1 MNATQRRLEGKVAL
15 IVGAG
20 QTPGPKMGNGRAT
33 ALLFAREG
41 AQVLAADQ
49 NIASAEETVA
59 LIQSEGGSAAA
70 VETDVTDESSIQRA
84 VHDCTQ
90 RWNRLDILHN
100 NVGISVAGGDAP
112 VTEITVEAFDRIMA
126 VNLRSVVLA
135 CKHALPIMRDQGS
148 GVILTISSIAALVI
162 LYSSA
167 QAGSIRIGT
176 EGAYPPWNA
185 KDESGKLIGFEVEL
199 AGWLCI
205 YMKADCTLVEQDWD
219 GMIPGLIMRK
229 YDAIMA
235 GMSITDERMKTI
247 NFSQGYADEVASL
260 AVMKGSSLEGMDT
273 PKAIN
278 LSTGGGAAKKALK
291 TLTAALAGKTIGVQ
305 TATIHQNFLESGD
318 VGNVKVRT
326 YKTQD
331 EVNLDLAAGRIDAAL
346 AAAVA
351 FTDYAEKSGKPVVLV
366 GPTFSG
372 GAFGNGVG
380 VGIRKADT
388 QLLEDFNKAI
398 DSARKSGKI
407 SELAIRWFGFDAS
420 M

>member
-1 MNATQRRLEGKVAL
+1 MKDLKRIFISLVTIFFLLVGNA
-15 IVGAG
+15 
-20 QTPGPKMGNGRAT
+20 
-33 ALLFAREG
+33 
-41 AQVLAADQ
+41 
-49 NIASAEETVA
+49 
-59 LIQSEGGSAAA
+59 
-70 VETDVTDESSIQRA
+70 
-84 VHDCTQ
+84 
-90 RWNRLDILHN
+90 
-100 NVGISVAGGDAP
+100 
-112 VTEITVEAFDRIMA
+112 
-126 VNLRSVVLA
+126 
-135 CKHALPIMRDQGS
+135 
-148 GVILTISSIAALVI
+148 
-162 LYSSA
+162 YSDK
-167 QAGSIRIGT
+167 IKIGT

-185 KDESGKLIGFEVEL
+185 KNESGKLIGFEVEL
-199 AGWLCI
+199 ANWLCI
-205 YMKADCTLVEQDWD
+205 YMGADCTLVEQDWD

-260 AVMKGSSLEGMDT
+260 AVMKGSSLEGTDT

-278 LSTGGGAAKKALK
+278 LSTGGGDVKKALK

-318 VGNVKVRT
+318 VGSVKVRT

-380 VGIRKADT
+380 VGIRKDDT
-388 QLLEDFNKAI
+388 DLLKRFNKAI
-398 DSARKSGKI
+398 NTARKNGKI
-407 SELAIRWFGFDAS
+407 SELAIKWFGFDAS